1 MSEELSP
8 ALAIP
13 YPRKRFV
20 RGALRTA
27 IKGALAL
34 LSEMEVIGRDNLPEG
49 GPLIIVGNHFSFI
62 DPVAVIGI
70 TPWPVEYLSGF
81 RLPNAPPIVRW
92 IPKLYGVLP
101 VHRGSVSR
109 SALRSAESVLCQDGV
124 VGIFPEGGN
133 WATVL
138 RPARPGA
145 AYLAARTQA
154 RILPIGIDGVWD
166 IFPHLRKGKRAK
178 VTIRIGKPFG
188 PFKITGRG
196 RERREQLDE
205 VGHTMMQ
212 KIAELIPPELRG
224 HYSNDPAIRAAAKG
238 TEIYPWDEEPET

>member
-1 MSEELSP
+1 
-8 ALAIP
+8 
-13 YPRKRFV
+13 V
-20 RGALRTA
+20 RGVLRTA
-27 IKGALAL
+27 IKGGFAL
-34 LSEMEVIGRDNLPEG
+34 LSELEVVGRDNLPEG

-62 DPVAVIGI
+62 DPVAFIGI
-70 TPWPVEYLSGF
+70 TPWPVEYLSGVQ
-81 RLPNAPPIVRW
+81 LPNAPPIVRW

-154 RILPIGIDGVWD
+154 RILPIGIDGVRD
-166 IFPHLRKGKRAK
+166 IFPRLRQGKRAR

-205 VGHTMMQ
+205 VGHTMMR

-238 TEIYPWDEEPET
+238 TEIYPWNEEPEI